1 MRFLCRVSH
10 KRARFCAWY
19 VRACSVHML
28 HGLSCLALDPTLA
41 IACRTHGAHTTGVH
55 YNGGLRSTDRE
66 QRRLTPL

>member
-28 HGLSCLALDPTLA
+28 HGLSCLALDPTLVHSA
-41 IACRTHGAHTTGVH
+41 PHARRTHD
-55 YNGGLRSTDRE
+55 RSS
-66 QRRLTPL
+66 L